1 MTLWGRAAVVLAVVG
16 VAFLALTGW
25 LVADGLA
32 AGAGAAALV
41 PIALGVGLKGVLSL
55 CGAAVMAYAARLEA
69 RRRAL
74 VVARRDE
81 DARHVTA
88 EELAPPL
95 REAA

>member
-81 DARHVTA
+81 DARHATA
-88 EELAPPL
+88 EEPAPPL